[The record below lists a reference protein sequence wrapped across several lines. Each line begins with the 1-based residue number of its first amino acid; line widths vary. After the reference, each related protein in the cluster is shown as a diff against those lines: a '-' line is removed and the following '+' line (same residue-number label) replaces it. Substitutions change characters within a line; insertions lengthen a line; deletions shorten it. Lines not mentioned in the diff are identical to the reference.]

1 MNKFKNEIK
10 KAYENYGMNGL
21 KHISEISCYNHNYYI
36 GIPRGKGKGKVDLLL
51 GVTDDDDTTEWYVV
65 DGLDGCKHIGYSLI
79 SQGDSM
85 NIYLNL

>member
-1 MNKFKNEIK
+1 MEKSIVTKIRK
-10 KAYENYGMNGL
+10 V
-21 KHISEISCYNHNYYI
+21 SETPDIVYNLNVADNHNYYI

-51 GVTDDDDTTEWYVV
+51 GVSDDDDTTEWYVV
-65 DGLDGCKHIGYSLI
+65 DGLDGCKLIGYSLI